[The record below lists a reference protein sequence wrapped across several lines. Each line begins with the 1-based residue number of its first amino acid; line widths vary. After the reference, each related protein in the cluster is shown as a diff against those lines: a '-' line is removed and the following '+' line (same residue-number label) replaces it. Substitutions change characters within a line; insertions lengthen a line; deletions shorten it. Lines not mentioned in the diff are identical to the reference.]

1 MNLFDIAKVNAKV
14 AGVVRRALVDEDRS
28 QVFIAQD
35 ETTNNIKVGDIVESE
50 AKNVLGRVVAVRQE
64 QSGAL
69 MIQYK

>member
-1 MNLFDIAKVNAKV
+1 MGTLGVNVKV

-35 ETTNNIKVGDIVESE
+35 ETTNDIKVGDIVDCE